1 MKKVLSAVLM
11 ALAVCQFEAAPTQAQ
26 TGNVRVGPLA
36 DEKPAGGA
44 ASAAPKSDAKKSPAG
59 SDKRVGEKSKTADA
73 SKRDGQGTAASR
85 ETLKKGD
92 SKELATPAA
101 VSSTSTVNAPGG
113 AVAPFSAASDAPPKS
128 GETPLM
134 TATTPATSAPGE
146 SGVSSNDT
154 KNLPLPGS
162 NSNTNSAVKVNA
174 TPASVAASAQ
184 PLSPAPSLTA
194 VYRVGIGDVLDIHL
208 LNQADPRRST
218 LYTVMAGGVLE
229 YPLVADP
236 MTVTGMTTDEL
247 AAQLVAELRHRAVFD
262 KPQVRVS
269 VRDYA
274 SHTVLV
280 SGLVSDPGPKTL
292 QREAV
297 PLYVV
302 VAWAQPKTE
311 AGRALVVSHA
321 TGTTASVDLN
331 DATAMSMLVQP
342 SDVITLTARPP
353 EFFYVGGEINA
364 PGQKDFHSGIT
375 LTQAVLASGG
385 ASRPESIKVKVSRQG
400 ADGRLV
406 ATEYNLR
413 EIEDGKIPD
422 PALLPGDRIEVSHF
436 TRK

>member
-1 MKKVLSAVLM
+1 MRLQVFWISA
-11 ALAVCQFEAAPTQAQ
+11 T
-26 TGNVRVGPLA
+26 
-36 DEKPAGGA
+36 
-44 ASAAPKSDAKKSPAG
+44 
-59 SDKRVGEKSKTADA
+59 
-73 SKRDGQGTAASR
+73 
-85 ETLKKGD
+85 
-92 SKELATPAA
+92 
-101 VSSTSTVNAPGG
+101 
-113 AVAPFSAASDAPPKS
+113 SDAPPKP
-128 GETPLM
+128 GNATLM
-134 TATTPATSAPGE
+134 TPAAPATGTSHE
-146 SGVSSNDT
+146 SEDSSEST
-154 KNLPLPGS
+154 KTAAHTAS
-162 NSNTNSAVKVNA
+162 TSNTDTSLSGTSA
-174 TPASVAASAQ
+174 TASSAQ
-184 PLSPAPSLTA
+184 PLSPAPSPTA

-218 LYTVMAGGVLE
+218 LYTVMAGGLLE

-236 MTVTGMTTDEL
+236 MTVAGMTTDEL
-247 AAQLVAELRHRAVFD
+247 AAQLIAELRHRAVFE

-302 VAWAQPKTE
+302 VAWAQPKVE
-311 AGRALVVSHA
+311 AGRAVVVSHA
-321 TGTTASVDLN
+321 TGTTANVDLN

-353 EFFYVGGEINA
+353 EFFYAGGEINA
-364 PGQKDFHSGIT
+364 PGQKDFHLGMT

-385 ASRPESIKVKVSRQG
+385 AARPESIRVKVSRQG

-422 PALLPGDRIEVSHF
+422 PALQPGDRIEVSHF
-436 TRK
+436 PRK